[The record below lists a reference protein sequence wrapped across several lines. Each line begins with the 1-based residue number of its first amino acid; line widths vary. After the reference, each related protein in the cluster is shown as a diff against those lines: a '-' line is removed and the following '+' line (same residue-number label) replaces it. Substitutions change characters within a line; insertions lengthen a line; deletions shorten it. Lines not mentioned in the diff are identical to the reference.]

1 MFTSLLWIDLSL
13 GQNGGA
19 NAMVHR
25 DVPAEP
31 IDASSRFPDSLKNLV
46 TRWFSKSDLGDEA
59 GAPLVRSMRQLTT
72 AAALQSSIVN
82 YGPLIPRL
90 VAQGMLDS
98 PMFSITLQRDTIEIG
113 GNEGML
119 SIGQLPSSVH
129 SESLT
134 WVSVRGY
141 SPSQGGLNPPS
152 DAPGEVRSMQVT
164 IDDRTATHLYIY
176 E

>member
-1 MFTSLLWIDLSL
+1 M
-13 GQNGGA
+13 
-19 NAMVHR
+19 HR
-25 DVPAEP
+25 DVHTGAV
-31 IDASSRFPDSLKNLV
+31 DANSRFPDRLKNLV
-46 TRWFSKSDLGDEA
+46 TRRFPKNDLGDDA
-59 GAPLVRSMRQLTT
+59 RTLIVRSMRQSTT
-72 AAALQSSIVN
+72 TAALQSSIVS

-98 PMFSITLQRDTIEIG
+98 PMFSITLQRDTIQIG

-119 SIGQLPSSVH
+119 SIGQLPPSVH

-152 DAPGEVRSMQVT
+152 DATGEVRSMRVAIVWVLICISMNRYTQ
-164 IDDRTATHLYIY
+164 
-176 E
+176 

>member
-1 MFTSLLWIDLSL
+1 M
-13 GQNGGA
+13 
-19 NAMVHR
+19 MHR
-25 DVPAEP
+25 DVPA
-31 IDASSRFPDSLKNLV
+31 DATDANSRFPDRLQNLV
-46 TRWFSKSDLGDEA
+46 TRWFSKNDLGDEA
-59 GAPLVRSMRQLTT
+59 RAPLVRSTRQLATT
-72 AAALQSSIVN
+72 AALQSSILR

-98 PMFSITLQRDTIEIG
+98 PMFSITLQRDTIQIG

-119 SIGQLPSSVH
+119 SIGQLPPSVQ

-164 IDDRTATHLYIY
+164 IDDRTTAYLYVY